1 MNLRSLAPR
10 LFATHSGSESLL
22 HRFWKWWSGELLNFV
37 PAPFRKYFDHE
48 AQVLIVSANDTDM
61 TVELVHGMDRR
72 QIERISLDGEPAK
85 TTAKAQ
91 AESQPPYPDVDAA
104 VVELAP
110 TQALNRQVSLPFG
123 TEDRIEDVLGFE
135 MDRLTPFAK
144 DDVYFHYFVEGRDT
158 ERRVINIQLVVA
170 LRKVVDDILERLRVR
185 GIVPS
190 KITLH
195 GATESTD
202 RALTSVNLLPSNK
215 RIKTKSKYEVV
226 PTALTVLAGLLAVIV
241 IAYPLV
247 HQALWLQSLDEEISR
262 LAPAA
267 IAAEKT
273 QTEIADAR
281 RLGGFFADKWA
292 SAPTKIHLLNEL
304 TRIIPDD
311 TWLARVQIQGTTVRI
326 HGESEGASSLIG
338 LLEESDEFRDTRF
351 SSPVTKNP
359 RTSTDRFVIE
369 AQIKTSGDGE

>member
-1 MNLRSLAPR
+1 M
-10 LFATHSGSESLL
+10 E
-22 HRFWKWWSGELLNFV
+22 
-37 PAPFRKYFDHE
+37 
-48 AQVLIVSANDTDM
+48 
-61 TVELVHGMDRR
+61 RR
-72 QIERISLDGEPAK
+72 QIERISLDGEFSK

-91 AESQPPYPDVDAA
+91 AESKPPYPDVDAA

-110 TQALNRQVSLPFG
+110 TQAINRQVSLPFG

-144 DDVYFHYFVEGRDT
+144 DDVYFHYFVAGRDT

-195 GATESTD
+195 GATESAD

-226 PTALTVLAGLLAVIV
+226 PTALTVLAGLLAVIA

-247 HQALWLQSLDEEISR
+247 HQALWLKNLDEEISR

-273 QTEIADAR
+273 QAEIADAR
-281 RLGGFFADKWA
+281 QQSGFFADKWA

-338 LLEESDEFRDTRF
+338 LLEESDVFQDTRF